1 MRLRLRL
8 RTLPALTFALAVA
21 AVAACGGGGD
31 DSGDAAPGASSQA
44 LPADAGGAAAFNAE
58 DLAAY
63 ERGLARELELVK
75 AARAAADTAS
85 TPESRGAAM
94 TAQFETSTIPEGA
107 EASGLGERYA
117 SIRETVHTT
126 MRTLDM
132 QGRIDG
138 PVSIDTARASAETK
152 AKLARDPI
160 ADLPPDAAAALRA
173 RLDAV
178 AAQWAEYVRLT
189 AVGG

>member
-1 MRLRLRL
+1 MRLHL
-8 RTLPALTFALAVA
+8 RTVSAFALAL
-21 AVAACGGGGD
+21 VAACGGA
-31 DSGDAAPGASSQA
+31 GDASEDAGPGASSQP
-44 LPADAGGAAAFNAE
+44 LPADAGESAAFTAE

-63 ERGLARELELVK
+63 ERGLAREIELVK

-85 TPESRGAAM
+85 TPESRGAAIS
-94 TAQFETSTIPEGA
+94 AQFDSNTIPEGA
-107 EASGLGERYA
+107 TASGLGDRYA

-138 PVSIDTARASAETK
+138 PVSIDTARASAEMK
-152 AKLARDPI
+152 AQLARDPI

-173 RLDAV
+173 RLDAI
-178 AAQWAEYVRLT
+178 AGQWAEYVRLT